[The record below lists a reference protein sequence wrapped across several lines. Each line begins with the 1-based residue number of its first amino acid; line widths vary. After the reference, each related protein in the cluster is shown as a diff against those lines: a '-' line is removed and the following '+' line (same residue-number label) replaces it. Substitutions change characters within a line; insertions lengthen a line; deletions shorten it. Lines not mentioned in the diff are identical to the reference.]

1 MKHFIQRFA
10 IIVVSLFVL
19 GVTAS
24 KAQLIVTSADSISQC
39 TPEWLVR
46 NVLLDGNVSISNVKF
61 NGSTDVIDCNSIG
74 VFRTG
79 PTPTNL
85 GMEEGIVLATGGVSV
100 CVGPNDNTEAA
111 VADSCPNYYDET
123 IHQLAGMDVF
133 DVAVLEF
140 DFVPMSTEVEFSY
153 VFGSEEYPEYVGFG
167 YNDVFGFFVDGINPD
182 GGLYVSQNMAL
193 IPGTQLSVSIDNVN
207 PDNHSE
213 YYIDN
218 EHGMTVQF
226 DGFTVL
232 LTVSFKVEPM
242 TEYHIKMAICDV
254 GDYFVDS
261 GVFIKAHSFVSQME
275 YDMTIDGMHYQEIPY
290 DHVFCTNR
298 DIEFNTITSWI
309 YDDVVWYFGDGAS
322 AQGANV
328 THAYAEDGE
337 YEVINVLHNPHR
349 AEDSLFLTKTI
360 RVQTLSSSQEAFT
373 CSDVP
378 YSWLGQ
384 QLVESGVYIDT
395 LVSQTT
401 GCDSIVTLYL
411 TVEEAILTELERSSC
426 GEFEWNGHTFTESGV
441 YVDTLVS
448 PSTGC
453 DSIVTLYLTVTE
465 TIYTAFERSS
475 CGEFEWNGHTFTE
488 SGVYVDT
495 LVSPI
500 TGCDS
505 IVALHLTIHQV
516 DTTYFDVTS
525 CDSYVWNGQILT
537 EGGVYEKVTQNIYG
551 CDSVLILNLALEEA
565 FNLEKSVK
573 SCNSYTWRGQTYTTS
588 GTYSAEAPGP
598 YGCDSTFV
606 LHLTLDYDVVVD
618 TTARACE
625 EFDWR
630 GQTYYESGDYEYVSQ
645 TSRGCDSIIRL
656 SLTIDQFRELALQ
669 GPSSVYA
676 ATNLFSGNFM
686 YCVPDSLDIPYGGLV
701 WSCSHPDWIITPS
714 ESSYRCRLSVTNIGQ
729 GVLTAQTAEGCGALF
744 TINIGAGWFD
754 VDENGMSAASVF
766 PNPAQSEVTVQ
777 ATAITHVRIIDA
789 FGQVAYDSPFGGV
802 DSIILNAGD
811 LPQGVFVVEV
821 TTKQGRMVRRLVI
834 AK

>member
-19 GVTAS
+19 GVTTS

-100 CVGPNDNTEAA
+100 CVGPNDQTEAA

-123 IHQLAGMDVF
+123 IHQLAGVDIF

-153 VFGSEEYPEYVGFG
+153 VFGSEEYPEYVGGGF
-167 YNDVFGFFVDGINPD
+167 NDVFGFFVDGINPD
-182 GGLYVSQNMAL
+182 GG
-193 IPGTQLSVSIDNVN
+193 
-207 PDNHSE
+207 NHSE

-218 EHGMTVQF
+218 AHGLTVQF

-290 DHVFCTNR
+290 DHVFCANR

-411 TVEEAILTELERSSC
+411 TVEEAILTE
-426 GEFEWNGHTFTESGV
+426 
-441 YVDTLVS
+441 
-448 PSTGC
+448 
-453 DSIVTLYLTVTE
+453 
-465 TIYTAFERSS
+465 FERSS

-495 LVSPI
+495 LVSPT

-516 DTTYFDVTS
+516 DTTYFEATS
-525 CDSYVWNGQILT
+525 CDSYVWNGQTLT
-537 EGGVYEKVTQNIYG
+537 EGGVYEKVIQNIHG
-551 CDSVLILNLALEEA
+551 CDSVLILNLAIEET
-565 FNLEKSVK
+565 FNLEKSVET
-573 SCNSYTWRGQTYTTS
+573 CNSYTWRGQTYTTS
-588 GTYSAEAPGP
+588 GAYSDETPGL

-625 EFDWR
+625 EFEWM

-676 ATNLFSGNFM
+676 ATDFFSGNFL

-744 TINIGAGWFD
+744 TINIGAVWFD
-754 VDENGMSAASVF
+754 VDENGLSAASVF

-789 FGQVAYDSPFGGV
+789 FGQVAYDGPFGGE
-802 DSIILNAGD
+802 DSVILNVED
-811 LPQGVFVVEV
+811 FPQGVFVVEV

>member
-1 MKHFIQRFA
+1 MYFWRAKKRFNMKHFIQRFA

-74 VFRTG
+74 IFRTG

-85 GMEEGIVLATGGVSV
+85 GMEEGLVLATGGVSV
-100 CVGPNDNTEAA
+100 CVGPNDETEAA

-123 IHQLAGMDVF
+123 IHQLAGVDIF

-153 VFGSEEYPEYVGFG
+153 VFGSEEYPEYVDGT
-167 YNDVFGFFVDGINPD
+167 YNDVFGFFVSGLNPD
-182 GGLYVSQNMAL
+182 GGAYANTNMAL
-193 IPGTQLSVSIDNVN
+193 IPGTTEVVSINTVNDHHNQQYYVDNAGG
-207 PDNHSE
+207 ST
-213 YYIDN
+213 I
-218 EHGMTVQF
+218 QF
-226 DGFTVL
+226 DGFTVV
-232 LTVSFKVEPM
+232 LTVSFKVVPM
-242 TEYHIKMAICDV
+242 TQYHIKMAICDV

-411 TVEEAILTELERSSC
+411 TVEEALLTEFERSSC

-453 DSIVTLYLTVTE
+453 DSIV
-465 TIYTAFERSS
+465 
-475 CGEFEWNGHTFTE
+475 
-488 SGVYVDT
+488 
-495 LVSPI
+495 
-500 TGCDS
+500 
-505 IVALHLTIHQV
+505 ALHLTIHQV
-516 DTTYFDVTS
+516 DTTYFETTS
-525 CDSYVWNGQILT
+525 CDSYVWNGQTLT
-537 EGGVYEKVTQNIYG
+537 EGGVYEKVIQNIHG
-551 CDSVLILNLALEEA
+551 CDSVLILNLAIEET
-565 FNLEKSVK
+565 FNMEKSVET
-573 SCNSYTWRGQTYTTS
+573 CNSYTWRGQTYTTS
-588 GTYSAEAPGP
+588 GTYSDEAPGP

-625 EFDWR
+625 EFDWK

-789 FGQVAYDSPFGGV
+789 FGQVAYDSSLGEV
-802 DSIILNAGD
+802 DSVILNAGD

>member
-74 VFRTG
+74 IFRTG

-85 GMEEGIVLATGGVSV
+85 GMEEGLVLATGGVSV
-100 CVGPNDNTEAA
+100 CVGPNDETEAA

-123 IHQLAGMDVF
+123 IHQLAGVDIF

-153 VFGSEEYPEYVGFG
+153 VFGSEEYPEYVDGT
-167 YNDVFGFFVDGINPD
+167 YNDVFGFFVSGLNPD
-182 GGLYVSQNMAL
+182 GGAYANTNMAL
-193 IPGTQLSVSIDNVN
+193 IPGTTEVVSINTVNDHHNQQYYVDNAGG
-207 PDNHSE
+207 ST
-213 YYIDN
+213 I
-218 EHGMTVQF
+218 QF
-226 DGFTVL
+226 DGFTVV
-232 LTVSFKVEPM
+232 LTVSFKVVPM
-242 TEYHIKMAICDV
+242 TQYHIKMAICDV

-525 CDSYVWNGQILT
+525 CDSYVWNGQTLT

>member
-74 VFRTG
+74 IFRTG

-85 GMEEGIVLATGGVSV
+85 GMEEGLVLATGGVSV
-100 CVGPNDNTEAA
+100 CVGPNDQTEAA

-123 IHQLAGMDVF
+123 IHQLAGVDIF

-153 VFGSEEYPEYVGFG
+153 VFGSEEYPEYVGGGF
-167 YNDVFGFFVDGINPD
+167 NDVFGFFVDGINPD

-218 EHGMTVQF
+218 AHGLTVQF

-242 TEYHIKMAICDV
+242 TQYHIKMAICDV

-360 RVQTLSSSQEAFT
+360 RVQTLSSSQEAYT

-411 TVEEAILTELERSSC
+411 TVEEAILTEL
-426 GEFEWNGHTFTESGV
+426 
-441 YVDTLVS
+441 
-448 PSTGC
+448 
-453 DSIVTLYLTVTE
+453 
-465 TIYTAFERSS
+465 ERSS

-754 VDENGMSAASVF
+754 VDENGVSAASVF

>member
-74 VFRTG
+74 IFRTG

-85 GMEEGIVLATGGVSV
+85 GMEEGLVLATGGVSV
-100 CVGPNDNTEAA
+100 CVGPNDETEAA

-123 IHQLAGMDVF
+123 IHQLAGVDIF

-153 VFGSEEYPEYVGFG
+153 VFGSEEYPEYVDGT
-167 YNDVFGFFVDGINPD
+167 YNDVFGFFVSGLNPD
-182 GGLYVSQNMAL
+182 GGAYANTNMAL
-193 IPGTQLSVSIDNVN
+193 IPGTTEVVSINTVNDHHNQQYYVDNAGG
-207 PDNHSE
+207 ST
-213 YYIDN
+213 I
-218 EHGMTVQF
+218 QF
-226 DGFTVL
+226 DGFTVV
-232 LTVSFKVEPM
+232 LTVSFKVVPM
-242 TEYHIKMAICDV
+242 TQYHIKMAICDV

-360 RVQTLSSSQEAFT
+360 RVQTPSSSQEAFT

>member
-19 GVTAS
+19 GVTTS

-46 NVLLDGNVSISNVKF
+46 NVLLDDNVSISNVKF

-74 VFRTG
+74 IFRTG

-100 CVGPNDNTEAA
+100 CVGPNDQTEAA

-123 IHQLAGMDVF
+123 IHQLVGLDIF

-153 VFGSEEYPEYVGFG
+153 VFGSEEYPEYVGGGF
-167 YNDVFGFFVDGINPD
+167 NDVFGFFVDGINPD

-290 DHVFCTNR
+290 DHVFCANR

-411 TVEEAILTELERSSC
+411 TVEEALLTEFERSSC

-453 DSIVTLYLTVTE
+453 DSIV
-465 TIYTAFERSS
+465 
-475 CGEFEWNGHTFTE
+475 
-488 SGVYVDT
+488 
-495 LVSPI
+495 
-500 TGCDS
+500 
-505 IVALHLTIHQV
+505 ALHLTIHQV
-516 DTTYFDVTS
+516 DTTYFETTS
-525 CDSYVWNGQILT
+525 CDSYVWNGQTLT
-537 EGGVYEKVTQNIYG
+537 EGGVYEKVIQNIHG
-551 CDSVLILNLALEEA
+551 CDSVLILNLAIEET
-565 FNLEKSVK
+565 FNMEKSVET
-573 SCNSYTWRGQTYTTS
+573 CNSYTWRGQTYTTS
-588 GTYSAEAPGP
+588 GTYSDEAPGP

-625 EFDWR
+625 EFDWK

-676 ATNLFSGNFM
+676 ATDLFSGNFM

-729 GVLTAQTAEGCGALF
+729 GILTAQTAEGCGALF

-754 VDENGMSAASVF
+754 LDENGLSAASVF
-766 PNPAQSEVTVQ
+766 PNPARSEVTVQ

-789 FGQVAYDSPFGGV
+789 FGQVAYDSSLGEV
-802 DSIILNAGD
+802 DSVILNAGD

>member
-19 GVTAS
+19 GVTTS

-100 CVGPNDNTEAA
+100 CVGPNDQTEAA

-123 IHQLAGMDVF
+123 IHQLAGVDIF

-153 VFGSEEYPEYVGFG
+153 VFGSEEYPEYVGGGF
-167 YNDVFGFFVDGINPD
+167 NDVFGFFVDGINPD

-218 EHGMTVQF
+218 AHGLTVQF

-290 DHVFCTNR
+290 DHVFCANR

-411 TVEEAILTELERSSC
+411 TVEEAILTEFERSSC

-448 PSTGC
+448 PTTGC

-465 TIYTAFERSS
+465 AIYTAFERSS

-495 LVSPI
+495 LVSPT

-516 DTTYFDVTS
+516 DTTYFEATS
-525 CDSYVWNGQILT
+525 CDSYVWNGQTLT
-537 EGGVYEKVTQNIYG
+537 EGGVYEKVIQNIHG
-551 CDSVLILNLALEEA
+551 CDSVLILNLAIEET
-565 FNLEKSVK
+565 FNLEKSVET
-573 SCNSYTWRGQTYTTS
+573 CNSYTWRGQTYTTS
-588 GTYSAEAPGP
+588 GTYSDETPGL

-625 EFDWR
+625 EFEWM

-656 SLTIDQFRELALQ
+656 SLTIDHFRELALQ

-676 ATNLFSGNFM
+676 ATDFFSGNFL

-744 TINIGAGWFD
+744 TINIGAVWFD
-754 VDENGMSAASVF
+754 VDENGLSAASVF

-789 FGQVAYDSPFGGV
+789 FGQVAYDGPFGGE
-802 DSIILNAGD
+802 DSVILNVED
-811 LPQGVFVVEV
+811 FPQGVFVVEV

>member
-1 MKHFIQRFA
+1 MKHFIQRFT

-74 VFRTG
+74 IFRTG

-85 GMEEGIVLATGGVSV
+85 GMEEGLVLATGGVSV
-100 CVGPNDNTEAA
+100 CVGPNDETEAA

-123 IHQLAGMDVF
+123 IHQLAGVDIF

-153 VFGSEEYPEYVGFG
+153 VFGSEEYPEYVDGT
-167 YNDVFGFFVDGINPD
+167 YNDVFGFFVSGLNPD
-182 GGLYVSQNMAL
+182 GGAYANTNMAL
-193 IPGTQLSVSIDNVN
+193 IPGTTEVVSINTVNDHHNQQYYVDNAGG
-207 PDNHSE
+207 ST
-213 YYIDN
+213 I
-218 EHGMTVQF
+218 QF
-226 DGFTVL
+226 DGFTVV
-232 LTVSFKVEPM
+232 LTVSFKVVPM
-242 TEYHIKMAICDV
+242 TQYHIKMAICDV

-573 SCNSYTWRGQTYTTS
+573 SCDSYTWRGQTYTTS

-656 SLTIDQFRELALQ
+656 SLTIDQFRELALL

>member
-74 VFRTG
+74 IFRTG

-85 GMEEGIVLATGGVSV
+85 GMEEGLVLATGGVSV
-100 CVGPNDNTEAA
+100 CVGPNDQTEAA

-123 IHQLAGMDVF
+123 IHQLAGVDVF

-153 VFGSEEYPEYVGFG
+153 VFGSEEYPEYVDGT
-167 YNDVFGFFVDGINPD
+167 YNDVFGFFVSGLNPD
-182 GGLYVSQNMAL
+182 GGAYANSNMAL
-193 IPGTQLSVSIDNVN
+193 IPGTTEVVSINTVNDHHNQQYYVDNAGG
-207 PDNHSE
+207 ST
-213 YYIDN
+213 I
-218 EHGMTVQF
+218 QF
-226 DGFTVL
+226 DGFTVVM
-232 LTVSFKVEPM
+232 TVSFKVVPM
-242 TEYHIKMAICDV
+242 TQYHIKMAICDV

-645 TSRGCDSIIRL
+645 TSKGCDSIIRL

-754 VDENGMSAASVF
+754 VDENGVSAASVF

-821 TTKQGRMVRRLVI
+821 ATKQGRMVRRLVI

>member
-1 MKHFIQRFA
+1 MKHFIQRFTV
-10 IIVVSLFVL
+10 IVVSLFVL
-19 GVTAS
+19 GVATS

-46 NVLLDGNVSISNVKF
+46 NVLLDDNVSISNVKF

-85 GMEEGIVLATGGVSV
+85 GMEEGLVLATGGVSV
-100 CVGPNDNTEAA
+100 CVGPNDETEAA

-123 IHQLAGMDVF
+123 IHQLAGVDIF

-140 DFVPMSTEVEFSY
+140 DFVPMSTKVEFSY
-153 VFGSEEYPEYVGFG
+153 VFGSEEYPEYVGGGF
-167 YNDVFGFFVDGINPD
+167 NDVFGFFVDGINPD

-275 YDMTIDGMHYQEIPY
+275 YDMTIDGMYYQEIPY

-298 DIEFNTITSWI
+298 DIEFNTITTWI

-360 RVQTLSSSQEAFT
+360 RVQTLSFSQEAFT

-411 TVEEAILTELERSSC
+411 TVEEAILTEFERSSC
-426 GEFEWNGHTFTESGV
+426 GAFEWNGHTFTESGV

-448 PSTGC
+448 PT
-453 DSIVTLYLTVTE
+453 
-465 TIYTAFERSS
+465 
-475 CGEFEWNGHTFTE
+475 
-488 SGVYVDT
+488 
-495 LVSPI
+495 

-516 DTTYFDVTS
+516 DTTYFEATS
-525 CDSYVWNGQILT
+525 CDSYVWNGQTLT
-537 EGGVYEKVTQNIYG
+537 EGGVYEKVIQNIHG
-551 CDSVLILNLALEEA
+551 CDSVLILNLAIEET
-565 FNLEKSVK
+565 FNLEKSVET
-573 SCNSYTWRGQTYTTS
+573 CNSYTWRGQTYSTS
-588 GTYSAEAPGP
+588 GTYSDEAPGP

-606 LHLTLDYDVVVD
+606 LHLTLDYDVVAD

-656 SLTIDQFRELALQ
+656 NLTIDQFRELALQ

-676 ATNLFSGNFM
+676 ATDLISGNFM

-754 VDENGMSAASVF
+754 VDENGVSAASVF
-766 PNPAQSEVTVQ
+766 PNPARSEVTVQ
-777 ATAITHVRIIDA
+777 ATAITHVRIFDA

>member
-1 MKHFIQRFA
+1 MKHLFQRIFCF
-10 IIVVSLFVL
+10 VVLLFVL
-19 GVTAS
+19 GVTTS
-24 KAQLIVTSADSISQC
+24 EAQLIVTSADDIPQC

-46 NVLLDGNVSISNVKF
+46 NVLLDANVSVSNVKF
-61 NGSTDVIDCNSIG
+61 NGSTDVINCNSIG
-74 VFRTG
+74 VFSTG
-79 PTPTNL
+79 STPTNL
-85 GMEEGIVLATGGVSV
+85 GMEEGLVLATGGVSV
-100 CVGPNDNTEAA
+100 CVGPNDETEAA

-123 IHQLAGMDVF
+123 IHQLAGVDIF

-140 DFVPMSTEVEFSY
+140 DFVPMSTKVEFSY
-153 VFGSEEYPEYVGFG
+153 VFGSEEYPEYVGGGF
-167 YNDVFGFFVDGINPD
+167 NDVFGFFVDGINPD
-182 GGLYVSQNMAL
+182 GGFYVSQNMAL

-232 LTVSFKVEPM
+232 LTVSFNVEPM

-275 YDMTIDGMHYQEIPY
+275 YDMTIDGMYYQEIPY

-298 DIEFNTITSWI
+298 DIEFNTITTWI

-360 RVQTLSSSQEAFT
+360 RVQTLSFSQEAFT

-411 TVEEAILTELERSSC
+411 TVEEAILTEFERSSC
-426 GEFEWNGHTFTESGV
+426 GAFEWNGHTFTESGV

-448 PSTGC
+448 PT
-453 DSIVTLYLTVTE
+453 
-465 TIYTAFERSS
+465 
-475 CGEFEWNGHTFTE
+475 
-488 SGVYVDT
+488 
-495 LVSPI
+495 

-516 DTTYFDVTS
+516 DTTYFEATS
-525 CDSYVWNGQILT
+525 CDSYVWNGQTLT
-537 EGGVYEKVTQNIYG
+537 EGGVYEKVIQNIHG
-551 CDSVLILNLALEEA
+551 CDSVLILNLAIEET
-565 FNLEKSVK
+565 FNLEKSVET
-573 SCNSYTWRGQTYTTS
+573 CNSYTWRGQTYSTS
-588 GTYSAEAPGP
+588 GTYSDEAPGP

-606 LHLTLDYDVVVD
+606 LHLTLDYDVVAD

-656 SLTIDQFRELALQ
+656 NLTIDQFRELALQ

-676 ATNLFSGNFM
+676 ATDLISGNFM

-754 VDENGMSAASVF
+754 VDENGVSAASVF
-766 PNPAQSEVTVQ
+766 PNPARSEVTVQ
-777 ATAITHVRIIDA
+777 ATVITHVRIFDA